1 MAESQWQSGGGWTS
15 GSPAMT
21 PRVWAETFHKPDFV
35 RIKELKALINGIFM
49 KEGEV
54 NIWLGRA
61 SKCINNCSDDSQ
73 RSHGS
78 LSQLIDYW
86 RQVIG
91 WNPLWRKYREL
102 VNCLDSSFF
111 SSKWKRTH
119 LSSLTPRLPGSAEL
133 KLNVSLDKVPH
144 NSPSCFLSLVSGHNW
159 QNRRVFLFWK
169 KMDMHIAKDA

>member
-1 MAESQWQSGGGWTS
+1 
-15 GSPAMT
+15 MT

-54 NIWLGRA
+54 NIWLGWAESRA
-61 SKCINNCSDDSQ
+61 SKCINNCCDDSQ

-119 LSSLTPRLPGSAEL
+119 LSSRTPRLPGSAEL

-144 NSPSCFLSLVSGHNW
+144 NSPSCFLSLVSGHN
-159 QNRRVFLFWK
+159 
-169 KMDMHIAKDA
+169 